1 MWSWS
6 RTLPSPWLM
15 GYPPR
20 ALSAS
25 LAEKADGMLLIAII
39 NCDNI
44 HVQPE
49 SYSLPKETQKT
60 WIRSLGQEDRP
71 GGGSGKPLL
80 CS

>member
-1 MWSWS
+1 
-6 RTLPSPWLM
+6 M

-39 NCDNI
+39 NFDNI